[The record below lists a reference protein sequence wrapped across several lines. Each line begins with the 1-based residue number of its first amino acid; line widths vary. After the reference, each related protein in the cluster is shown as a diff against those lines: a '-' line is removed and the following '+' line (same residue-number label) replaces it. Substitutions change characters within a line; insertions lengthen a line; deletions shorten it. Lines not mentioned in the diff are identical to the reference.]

1 MNKLTNELYTV
12 KEAYR
17 KCVAQMRDLEVNND
31 ELENAERMVASSLHD
46 LEARFNDTLER
57 NAMMEDELRKKGL
70 LEEENQRLK
79 DELQEANEELA
90 VLRDSMNSTRSNARA
105 STPAEASSSVGR
117 RSTDDLQLSDLLAR
131 NRPPSRT
138 SSVRPTSRNGMRHT
152 PPMPRVPLPSIPSS
166 SKVRALG
173 SSRAAGHTRT
183 DSRDTTR
190 MDDSVVTSPS
200 SQGLRARQS
209 IGPPT
214 SFRSSM
220 RAPRTTTAITRD
232 RNPPSSSKSMI
243 GDMFARMRALEKRL
257 ADTRNGVAINDV
269 SSAIPR
275 PASRLGSSIGPG
287 GNTSVNLTPR
297 RSIDIRR
304 DDAGTPSSIPVPLNK
319 STSRRPTSRLSTAA
333 GYEGSSHMP
342 SSLRCQTPTME
353 SGATLEFLDQDPSKL
368 RRRSNLSMAAAT
380 EAMASG
386 SISQS
391 SRPRGSTLTIGGG
404 FRSGESLR
412 KSANP
417 GTGRPA
423 PPISWKPG
431 MSVNRQRSSST
442 GSNS

>member
-1 MNKLTNELYTV
+1 MLHLRESHNRYKT
-12 KEAYR
+12 
-17 KCVAQMRDLEVNND
+17 QMRDLELNND
-31 ELENAERMVASSLHD
+31 ELENAERMVASSLGD
-46 LEARFNDTLER
+46 MESRYNKAIERTAMLEEELLE
-57 NAMMEDELRKKGL
+57 KGR

-90 VLRDSMNSTRSNARA
+90 VLRDTINTSRSNARV
-105 STPAEASSSVGR
+105 STPAETSSSAGR

-131 NRPPSRT
+131 NRPSSRT
-138 SSVRPTSRNGMRHT
+138 SNVRPTSRNGMRHT

-190 MDDSVVTSPS
+190 MDESIVTSPS

-220 RAPRTTTAITRD
+220 RAPRTSTATTRD
-232 RNPPSSSKSMI
+232 RDPPSSSKSMI

-275 PASRLGSSIGPG
+275 PSSRLGSSIGPG

-297 RSIDIRR
+297 RSIDVRR
-304 DDAGTPSSIPVPLNK
+304 DDAGTPSSIPVPMKVVICPLHSDVKHLQWRAGPHSNF
-319 STSRRPTSRLSTAA
+319 SIRIPVSSAVEVICPWPLRLMQWPVEVSPRVVAPVAA
-333 GYEGSSHMP
+333 
-342 SSLRCQTPTME
+342 R
-353 SGATLEFLDQDPSKL
+353 
-368 RRRSNLSMAAAT
+368 
-380 EAMASG
+380 
-386 SISQS
+386 
-391 SRPRGSTLTIGGG
+391 
-404 FRSGESLR
+404 
-412 KSANP
+412 
-417 GTGRPA
+417 
-423 PPISWKPG
+423 
-431 MSVNRQRSSST
+431 
-442 GSNS
+442 